1 MWTFWNEQFYSNEQT
16 SVRQLPETLD
26 ILVVH
31 LHLNK
36 WLDPWENFWLVAGGW
51 GSLKCSLVGHLTTWT
66 ANITGKFDQNFSKKW
81 DAWACTEAV
90 LIICTAAIPSVML
103 ALNGSS
109 LSPGSL
115 GKTWTLSS
123 STVSSMILWLF
134 LSIPSTWVSA
144 QGTLWGSP
152 LGAPHRFQCY
162 KISPLTRFNESLRPP
177 NLTPR
182 SGCSKSRWNC
192 FCLSL

>member
-81 DAWACTEAV
+81 DAWACTEAQQPFHQLCWLLMGHHCHLAV
-90 LIICTAAIPSVML
+90 LARPEHCLQAQLAVWFYNSFLVYHLHGLVHKEQETADKYH
-103 ALNGSS
+103 G
-109 LSPGSL
+109 
-115 GKTWTLSS
+115 
-123 STVSSMILWLF
+123 F
-134 LSIPSTWVSA
+134 
-144 QGTLWGSP
+144 
-152 LGAPHRFQCY
+152 Y
-162 KISPLTRFNESLRPP
+162 
-177 NLTPR
+177 
-182 SGCSKSRWNC
+182 
-192 FCLSL
+192 